1 MFKGKAEFL
10 DPENGKPVAA
20 FNETCHDHGHT
31 TATVRLRTPIVL
43 AGTAR
48 LEVFG
53 SVTDTPVLS
62 VGASDPDG
70 TEIREFHGTSA
81 IGCIADGADITLVR
95 TPGGKLGTLLVV
107 LGKGTLHRSR

>member
-1 MFKGKAEFL
+1 MFRGKAEFH
-10 DPENGKPVAA
+10 DPENGKPVAS
-20 FNETCHDHGHT
+20 FNETCHDDGHT
-31 TATVRLRTPIVL
+31 TATVRFHTPIVL
-43 AGTAR
+43 DGTAR

-53 SVTDTPVLS
+53 TVTDTPVLS

-95 TPGGKLGTLLVV
+95 SPGGTLGTLLIV
-107 LGKGTLHRSR
+107 LGKGTIRRSK